1 MADCGNQEKGWNRS
15 SFPKN
20 MTSRGFLF
28 LSVKRGKTSLLN
40 FPMSSTERVLVIRRS
55 LFDQLGSFHGL
66 NPEISRYLPVFL
78 DPKNHFFVPR
88 AEAEEDPSLKQLI
101 PYLVVTAGGKLL
113 HYRRGSGSGET
124 RLLKKGSVG
133 IGGHINDGDGLGE
146 GFDAA
151 AYQRALMRE
160 LQEELVISTPF
171 IERPLAL
178 LNDDSNPVGAVH
190 LGIVHQCQLAS
201 SEVTA
206 NEEAIAELGFLTLE
220 ELAGCHDQLETWS
233 QLVVQGW
240 GGLNTISN
248 S

>member
-1 MADCGNQEKGWNRS
+1 
-15 SFPKN
+15 
-20 MTSRGFLF
+20 
-28 LSVKRGKTSLLN
+28 
-40 FPMSSTERVLVIRRS
+40 MSSTERVLVIRRS
-55 LFDQLGSFHGL
+55 LFDEIGSFHGL
-66 NPEISRYLPVFL
+66 NAEISRYLPVFL
-78 DPKNHFFVPR
+78 EPGNHFFVPR

-101 PYLVVTAGGKLL
+101 PYVVVTHGEKLL

-146 GFDAA
+146 AFDAA

-160 LQEELVISTPF
+160 LMEELNLSGSF
-171 IERPLAL
+171 IERPLAV

-190 LGIVHQCQLAS
+190 LGIVHQCQISS

-206 NEEAIAELGFLTLE
+206 NEEAIAELGFLSLE
-220 ELAGCHDQLETWS
+220 ELASRHEQLETWS

-240 GGLNTISN
+240 NDLKTIG
-248 S
+248 

>member
-1 MADCGNQEKGWNRS
+1 MNS
-15 SFPKN
+15 S
-20 MTSRGFLF
+20 
-28 LSVKRGKTSLLN
+28 
-40 FPMSSTERVLVIRRS
+40 ERVLVIRRS
-55 LFDQLGSFHGL
+55 LFDSLGSFHGL
-66 NPEISRYLPVFL
+66 NSNISRYLPVFL
-78 DPKNHFFVPR
+78 EPENHFFVPR

-101 PYLVVTAGGKLL
+101 PYVVVTHDEKLL

-146 GFDAA
+146 AFDAA

-160 LQEELVISTPF
+160 LMEELNLYGSF

-190 LGIVHQCQLAS
+190 LGIVHQCQIS
-201 SEVTA
+201 SPEVTA

-220 ELAGCHDQLETWS
+220 ELNERHDQLETWS
-233 QLVVQGW
+233 QLVVHGW
-240 GGLNTISN
+240 NQLKTVGAEG
-248 S
+248 